1 MIDAMVWTLVGVLF
15 GVVLALLKNL
25 KDELEDLQAIVSDL
39 MDVNRRQNEL
49 HGKHAD
55 RMVEHSKR
63 LYALEDWK
71 QREEG

>member
-1 MIDAMVWTLVGVLF
+1 MIDAIVWTLVGVLF
-15 GVVLALLKNL
+15 GVLLALLKKL
-25 KDELEDLQAIVSDL
+25 KDELEDVQLVVSDL
-39 MDVNRRQNEL
+39 MDANRRQNEL

-55 RMVEHSKR
+55 RMVEHSER

>member
-1 MIDAMVWTLVGVLF
+1 MIDAIVWTLVGVMF
-15 GVVLALLKNL
+15 GAVLALLKNL
-25 KDELEDLQAIVSDL
+25 KDELEDLQLVVSDL
-39 MDVNRRQNEL
+39 MDLVKRQMVQQ
-49 HGKHAD
+49 GKHTD